1 MCPEELGLQDSN
13 RAGEPRAG
21 RMLRGSREVL
31 ADLLKVKKFVRSKN
45 NKSDSSQER
54 GVFIGLNAHQG
65 NDHHLHQSS
74 LTFRVRKCA
83 LG

>member
-1 MCPEELGLQDSN
+1 
-13 RAGEPRAG
+13 
-21 RMLRGSREVL
+21 MLRGSKEVL

-54 GVFIGLNAHQG
+54 GVVTGLNAHQG
-65 NDHHLHQSS
+65 KAHHLHQSS